1 MTPLATLVV
10 LLAGSLSSSER
21 ADLAA
26 HAKRRHVDLVAPR
39 PTPPSPYAPYRP
51 DVVLDLEG
59 RLDEART
66 LAASLDEER
75 ALAVLTA
82 LERAITR
89 APELPQSAF
98 LMAERHRIEAEL
110 RRHQPGEQA
119 RSLSLTERATALE
132 GPRAAAFGDGETTAT
147 AELPRVHFRV
157 TDLGP
162 RDALEVDGE
171 SGAADRS
178 VVPGVHHARVLRNGE
193 LVWAGY
199 VDLTGERLDQA
210 QRLGVRPVVPC
221 STEDFGRIDASGRAP
236 RPETGVACARWF
248 AVRRSLGQLEVSD
261 CSRDQ
266 CGAFSPLSRESKAPG
281 SPLPAWAGVAI
292 AGVGT
297 AATIFGV
304 LWATG
309 SLEADTP
316 PDRTVFVYRGLP

>member
-1 MTPLATLVV
+1 MTTLATLVV
-10 LLAGSLSSSER
+10 LLAGSLTSSER
-21 ADLAA
+21 AELAA
-26 HAKRRHVDLVAPR
+26 HAKGRHLELVAPR

-75 ALAVLTA
+75 ALAVLTT
-82 LERAITR
+82 LERALTR

-110 RRHQPGEQA
+110 RRHQPGEQP
-119 RSLSLTERATALE
+119 RALALAEQANALE
-132 GPRAAAFGDGETTAT
+132 GPRAAAFGDGETTT
-147 AELPRVHFRV
+147 TVERPRVHFRV

-162 RDALEVDGE
+162 RDALEIDGI

-178 VVPGVHHARVLRNGE
+178 VIPGMHHVRVLRNGE

-199 VDLTGERLDQA
+199 LDLTDARPEQE

-236 RPETGVACARWF
+236 HPETGVACPRWF

-261 CSRDQ
+261 CSHDQ
-266 CGAFSPLSRESKAPG
+266 CGAFAPLPRKSAATS
-281 SPLPAWAGVAI
+281 SPLPNWAGIAI
-292 AGVGT
+292 AGAGT
-297 AATIFGV
+297 AATILGV

-309 SLEADTP
+309 SLDADAP
-316 PDRTVFVYRGLP
+316 QDRTVFVYRGLR